1 MFKSHGGGLF
11 GMFDMFAGGALQ
23 RMTIF
28 ALNIMPYITASIIM
42 QLMTAVSPS
51 LDAMKKEGESR
62 RKQIN
67 QYTRYAAVLLA
78 MVQGYGLAIGIESMR
93 SGSVAAVM
101 DPGLSFRLTTMI
113 MLTGGTVFL
122 MWLGEQMTFRGIGN
136 GTSMIIFAGIVAN
149 LPLALGNTL
158 ELGRTARSVGW
169 VYSCHFRSGHR
180 GCLFYCVC

>member
-1 MFKSHGGGLF
+1 MGVGDQLSFAAFARAKELHSRIWFTLAALVVYRLGTYIPLPGIDSAVVSEMFKSHGSGLF

-51 LDAMKKEGESR
+51 LDAMKKEGESG

-78 MVQGYGLAIGIESMR
+78 MVQGYGLAIGIE
-93 SGSVAAVM
+93 
-101 DPGLSFRLTTMI
+101 
-113 MLTGGTVFL
+113 
-122 MWLGEQMTFRGIGN
+122 
-136 GTSMIIFAGIVAN
+136 
-149 LPLALGNTL
+149 
-158 ELGRTARSVGW
+158 
-169 VYSCHFRSGHR
+169 
-180 GCLFYCVC
+180 